1 MNTLKLFILLYADDI
16 VILAETETELQTGL
30 NILKYYCLKWRLTVN
45 INKTKVMI
53 FRKGGRKHKNFR
65 FFYGNEEL
73 EIVDRFT
80 YLGITFSSSGTFNK
94 TFDALGGQALK
105 AVFKLKK
112 YLSKF
117 TYIKPS
123 HIISLFDKLILP
135 ILLYGSEVW
144 GFSRAD
150 SLEKIHLHFLKN
162 ILGVKLS
169 TQNNFVYGEF
179 GRVPLYVHNMTAII
193 RFWLKIIKTDD
204 KKYTKLIYKSMLQTA
219 LYHNTSNWATKV
231 KTLLDNMG
239 FSHVCL
245 YQGVEND
252 KLFLHLFKQRARDTF
267 IQKWHSEIQD
277 STRATTYILFSDF
290 NFQFYLDNVQNTKNR
305 KALSR
310 LSVSSHR

>member
-1 MNTLKLFILLYADDI
+1 MYVNDLEVEMTKNGFKGIEMNTLKLFILLYADDI
-16 VILAETETELQTGL
+16 VFLAETETELQTGL
-30 NILKYYCLKWRLTVN
+30 NILKDYCLKWRITVN
-45 INKTKVMI
+45 INKTKVVI
-53 FRKGGRKHKNFR
+53 FRTGGRKHKNLR

-80 YLGITFSSSGTFNK
+80 YLGITFSSSGTLNK

-105 AVFKLKK
+105 ADFKLNK

-135 ILLYGSEVW
+135 IPLYGSEVW

-169 TQNNFVYGEF
+169 TQNNFVNGEF
-179 GRVPLYVHNMTAII
+179 GRVPLYVHNMTSII

-204 KKYTKLIYKSMLQTA
+204 KKYTNLIP
-219 LYHNTSNWATKV
+219 
-231 KTLLDNMG
+231 
-239 FSHVCL
+239 
-245 YQGVEND
+245 
-252 KLFLHLFKQRARDTF
+252 
-267 IQKWHSEIQD
+267 
-277 STRATTYILFSDF
+277 YIP
-290 NFQFYLDNVQNTKNR
+290 Y
-305 KALSR
+305 
-310 LSVSSHR
+310 